1 MVYDPCIYKYA
12 PDIFHTIYIYDMYV
26 CMYIYIHII
35 IYIYMYIII
44 YIYVHIYIY
53 IYICIY
59 IYEYEWLHISP
70 WFLSIGHRE
79 TGILPIQMWV
89 NFHGKYLGLERKDLQ
104 ARLRGCGQ

>member
-1 MVYDPCIYKYA
+1 
-12 PDIFHTIYIYDMYV
+12 
-26 CMYIYIHII
+26 MYIYIYTHN
-35 IYIYMYIII
+35 YIHYMYIII

-53 IYICIY
+53 TYIFVY

-89 NFHGKYLGLERKDLQ
+89 NFGYEIPGNVPIPSK
-104 ARLRGCGQ
+104 